1 MRKCR
6 PEYGSR
12 RGSKRGKGGCST
24 DEGTPRQPS
33 GRAESSAYAIISALP
48 GRPER
53 SGRCFAGLMS
63 RSYILAARNGSEC
76 APLILFLTFAY
87 DVYIVYTI
95 LHINWRYKMT
105 TQMIVRVNP
114 ELKNKV
120 NSLAKAEGKSV
131 SEVVRELLEDYVK
144 NRDIGL
150 YIDDLW
156 QRVGDKLSNQKIGSK
171 EINRA
176 IREVRAEK

>member
-1 MRKCR
+1 
-6 PEYGSR
+6 
-12 RGSKRGKGGCST
+12 
-24 DEGTPRQPS
+24 
-33 GRAESSAYAIISALP
+33 
-48 GRPER
+48 
-53 SGRCFAGLMS
+53 
-63 RSYILAARNGSEC
+63 
-76 APLILFLTFAY
+76 
-87 DVYIVYTI
+87 
-95 LHINWRYKMT
+95 MT
-105 TQMIVRVNP
+105 TQMIVRINP

-156 QRVGDKLSNQKIGSK
+156 QRIGDKLTSRKIGPK

-176 IREVRAEK
+176 IKEVRAKK